1 MIYKKLKTK
10 QNFSLLCINIH
21 SKQSRA
27 ILFFFSESCFNDLC
41 LLLHFLWSLFL
52 VLLYIMRV
60 ISHCDKSSQN

>member
-10 QNFSLLCINIH
+10 QNFRLLCINIH

-27 ILFFFSESCFNDLC
+27 ILFCSESCFSDWR